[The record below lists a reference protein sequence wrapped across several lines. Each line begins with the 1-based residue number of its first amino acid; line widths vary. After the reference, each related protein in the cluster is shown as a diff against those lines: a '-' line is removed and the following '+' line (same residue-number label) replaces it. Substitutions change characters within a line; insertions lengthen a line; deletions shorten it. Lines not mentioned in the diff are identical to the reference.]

1 MTSQRASASSTAAR
15 EVCSFIE
22 RSSSGVTL
30 RMRMR
35 LEWNVKCSS
44 RSRRSAGISV
54 SIVTLELGTI
64 RPRRKRGAAIR

>member
-1 MTSQRASASSTAAR
+1 MTSQRASASSAAAR
-15 EVCSFIE
+15 EVCAFIAA
-22 RSSSGVTL
+22 SSSGVTF

-35 LEWNVKCSS
+35 LEWKVICSS

-64 RPRRKRGAAIR
+64 RPKRKRRGAMP